1 MKIAVTYDNGS
12 VFQHFGKT
20 EFFKMYTIENGAVTG
35 SAVTDT
41 NGASHHG
48 LADFLHEQGVD
59 AVICGGLGQGM
70 YNALAQYG
78 ISVFAGAEGDADSAV
93 DAFLDGQLGAASE
106 AMGCSCHEH
115 GGHHH
120 CA

>member
-41 NGASHHG
+41 KGASHHA
-48 LADFLHEQGVD
+48 LADFLHEADVD

-70 YNALAQYG
+70 FNALAQYG

-93 DAFLDGQLGAASE
+93 EAFLDGQLGAASA
-106 AMGCSCHEH
+106 AMGCSCHEN